1 MVEQEEKK
9 EEKATEIVQLTDL
22 YHSYRIGHGPQF
34 NAGERVRVSALE
46 AETLVAGGAAV
57 RISDAKIAEEE
68 AAKALAHPT
77 KDKMV
82 KQANQTK

>member
-9 EEKATEIVQLTDL
+9 TEIVQLTDK

-34 NAGERVRVSALE
+34 NAGERVRVAVSE

-68 AAKALAHPT
+68 AAKALAHPI

-82 KQANQTK
+82 KQAIQTK

>member
-9 EEKATEIVQLTDL
+9 TEIVQLTDK
-22 YHSYRIGHGPQF
+22 YHSYRIGHGAQY
-34 NAGERVRVSALE
+34 NAGERVQVSAKE

-57 RISDAKIAEEE
+57 RISDAGVDAEE

-82 KQANQTK
+82 KQAIQTK